1 MICGFAAVN
10 KGNHC
15 IVEKHCV
22 VCNKERNTVEV
33 L

>member
-1 MICGFAAVN
+1 MICGFASVN

-22 VCNKERNTVEV
+22 VCGVEDEK
-33 L
+33 

>member
-15 IVEKHCV
+15 IIEKHCV
-22 VCNKERNTVEV
+22 VCGGTNDQQNQ